1 MIEFDLDK
9 QTIKDLEIFLD
20 SRSVNSIS
28 NFYNQ
33 TKTFGGK
40 NFLYQLMKNPITDIN
55 ELRQRTELIQF
66 ISKTGFE
73 LKINS
78 GQLDFIE
85 HYKRLNIAPLR
96 NNFIDAFLQNLS
108 YKITPSNNY
117 YIIKS
122 GVQQLVYLLV
132 ELKERI
138 EAINEVEIPVKL
150 VSYNKIIS
158 KLIENPDFKIIY
170 TKRLKITYSKLNKLD
185 NLFRKKYKNELREI
199 IDLVYNLDTFI
210 SIAKVAKQKNLALP
224 SYSNSTTQSLSIE
237 EFYHPL
243 LNNAIP
249 YSFKIDESS
258 NLCFL
263 TGPNMAGKST
273 FLKSIGL
280 SVYLAHIGF
289 PIPAKKMTTTIYNG
303 IVTTINLSDDIN
315 LGYSHFY
322 SEVNRIKETI
332 LKIKEKKNLFVI
344 FDELF
349 RGTNVKDAFDGSLL
363 IIKSFA
369 NISDSTFFI
378 STHITEVAEE
388 VKNISNIQFKLFGS
402 KLVDNIPTY
411 EYKLEN
417 GISHERLGMHIL
429 KNEKI
434 IEILDSI
441 TNKKYS
447 L

>member
-1 MIEFDLDK
+1 MKEFDLDK
-9 QTIKDLEIFLD
+9 QTIKDLEIFGD
-20 SRSVNSIS
+20 SRSVNTIS

-33 TKTFGGK
+33 TKTYGGK
-40 NFLYQLMKNPITDIN
+40 SYLYQLMKNPITDIN

-66 ISKTGFE
+66 ISETGFE

-78 GQLDFIE
+78 GQFEFIG
-85 HYKRLNIAPLR
+85 HYQRLNTAPLR
-96 NNFIDAFLQNLS
+96 NNFVDAFLQNLS
-108 YKITPSNNY
+108 YRINPDNNY

-132 ELKERI
+132 QIKEKI
-138 EAINEVEIPVKL
+138 ETLDKKDIPVKL
-150 VSYNKIIS
+150 ALYQKKIAEF
-158 KLIENPDFKIIY
+158 IENPDFKFVF

-185 NLFRKKYKNELREI
+185 NLFRRKYKNELHEI
-199 IDLVYNLDTFI
+199 IDLVYILDAYI
-210 SIAKVAKQKNLALP
+210 SVAKVAKQKNLALP
-224 SYSNSTTQSLSIE
+224 NYSDLSSPTLLIE

-243 LNNAIP
+243 LDKAVS
-249 YSFKIDESS
+249 YSIEINEST

-273 FLKSIGL
+273 FLKSVGL

-289 PIPAKKMTTTIYNG
+289 PIPASKMTTTIYNG

-332 LKIKEKKNLFVI
+332 LKIKDKKRLFVI

-369 NISDSTFFI
+369 NIPESTFFI
-378 STHITEVAEE
+378 STHITEVAEK
-388 VKNISNIQFKLFGS
+388 VKDLSNIQFKYFDS
-402 KLVDNIPTY
+402 KLVDNIPIY
-411 EYKLEN
+411 EYKLES
-417 GISHERLGMHIL
+417 GISHERLGMYIL

-434 IEILDSI
+434 VEILDSI
-441 TNKKYS
+441 TNKE
-447 L
+447 